1 MSKIIAGIYEIEEQ
15 IGAGGGGIV
24 YLGKHLRLNK
34 KVVLKADKRTLATG
48 SDALRREVDMLK
60 NLSQTYIPQVY
71 DFVQEEGVVYTIMD
85 YIEGQSLDKLLNRGE
100 QPKQAQIIKWAC
112 QLLEALVYLHSREPH
127 GILHG
132 DIKPAN
138 IMLRPSGDIC
148 LIDFNIALALGEDGA
163 VKVGFSRGYASPE
176 HYGFEYMNN
185 NKSVEVR
192 NNLPISS
199 FDDDVTVVDDF
210 TEDDITM
217 VDFDEEVKAKTNR
230 NYDFAAELSS
240 RRSTTSMK
248 NAVLLDARSDIYSL
262 GATLYHL
269 ISGIKPE
276 HDARNVVPLGKDIC
290 SPLVSKILQKAMNP
304 DPSLR
309 YQSAEEMLEAFL
321 SLYKKDI
328 RMIRHK
334 RRMTISAVIA
344 GSLFLIGG
352 ACAFIGLKQMEQYKN
367 SLVLSEYSTNA
378 LKERKVSEAVQYALR
393 AMPQSDSIMN
403 APMAPQAQKVLTDA
417 LGVYELQDGFE
428 TLDSIA
434 MPSEPFDLVI
444 SSDGKKA
451 AIVYAYQI
459 AVFDVETQ
467 EILVTLPIQK
477 SALSDV
483 VFTDDSH
490 IVYAG
495 EDGLTYYDI
504 ENQKLI
510 WCGEIATTISMS
522 EDHLT
527 VAAVDRDSDKAM
539 IYRVSDGKKLA
550 ECHLEA
556 GHLSVP
562 ANDIFAD
569 ANNDIFTLNED
580 GTLLAVSSSNGGLVI
595 YDIYHPELS
604 MILYEESE
612 YDVFQGGFSN
622 HIFAFA
628 CAKDGESEFGLID
641 TDEASYIGGFSSDK
655 QFLIYADKT
664 GVYLANGNVL
674 EKLDLDS
681 FEEKELIYLEDTNIT
696 SFCITDRYIL
706 VATDDNH
713 FSIYG
718 TAGNLILSE
727 EKEVV
732 VDFLCMAK
740 EYVVVGNRNQVEIQI
755 LKEIEKKDTIL
766 ATYDASYKHDEA
778 RVSEDMSTIMLFD
791 YKSFQI
797 YDRSGNLICEQEL
810 PDAEQIYDQQF
821 RKDQESYLEVIWYDG
836 VVRCYSAKNGN
847 VISEEQKEPPQKD
860 LYEEFYTDKYRIV
873 SKLHEAPEV
882 YDAKSGKLI
891 TTLETDAFLTY
902 VTPIENYLITEYMDS
917 EGKRYGLLLDE
928 NFETLS
934 YLPYLC
940 DVSENT
946 LIFDYGTGDLRQSHL
961 YSIEELISLGKK
973 MINAK
978 E

>member
-1 MSKIIAGIYEIEEQ
+1 MSQIIAGIYEIEEQ

-24 YLGKHLRLNK
+24 YLGHHLRLNK
-34 KVVLKADKRTLATG
+34 RVVLKADKRTLSTQ
-48 SDALRREVDMLK
+48 SDLLRREVDMLK
-60 NLSQTYIPQVY
+60 NLSHTYIPQVY
-71 DFVQEEGVVYTIMD
+71 DFVQENGVVYTVMD
-85 YIEGQSLDKLLNRGE
+85 YIEGRSLDKVLASGE
-100 QPKQAQIIKWAC
+100 ILTQQEVIKWSC
-112 QLLEALVYLHSREPH
+112 QLLEALCYLHSREPH

-138 IMLRPSGDIC
+138 IMLRPNGDIC

-176 HYGFEYMNN
+176 HYGADYTVQVERKVDNN
-185 NKSVEVR
+185 ESRGIAFQHRKDDATEV
-192 NNLPISS
+192 L
-199 FDDDVTVVDDF
+199 FADDK
-210 TEDDITM
+210 TEILYDQN
-217 VDFDEEVKAKTNR
+217 F
-230 NYDFAAELSS
+230 DFAAELSS
-240 RRSTTSMK
+240 RRSSTSMK

-269 ISGIKPE
+269 ISGMKPE

-304 DPSLR
+304 DPALR

-321 SLYKKDI
+321 SLYKNDI

-334 RRMTISAVIA
+334 RRMAISAVIA

-378 LKERKVSEAVQYALR
+378 LKERKVTEAVQYALR
-393 AMPQSDSIMN
+393 AIPQSDSIMN
-403 APMAPQAQKVLTDA
+403 APMAPQAQKVLTEA

-483 VFTDDSH
+483 VFTDDNH

-504 ENQKLI
+504 ENQKQI
-510 WCGEIATTISMS
+510 WCGEIATTISTS

-569 ANNDIFTLNED
+569 ANNDIFSLNED

-604 MILYEESE
+604 MIIYEESE
-612 YDVFQGGFSN
+612 YEVFQGGFSN

-628 CAKDGESEFGLID
+628 CAKSGESEFGLID

-655 QFLIYADKT
+655 QFLIYADRT

-973 MINAK
+973 MINS
-978 E
+978 